1 MQIPEEIRELSTPI
15 DIEGICSKEPNLVKR
30 YVLRQQ
36 LEKQE
41 AERQRLF
48 EEWRRRQINF
58 K

>member
-41 AERQRLF
+41 AVRQQQW
-48 EEWRRRQINF
+48 EAWRKKQISF

>member
-1 MQIPEEIRELSTPI
+1 MQIPEEVRRYGTPI
-15 DIEGICSKEPNLVKR
+15 DIEGICAREPNLIKR
-30 YVLRQQ
+30 AILRQQ